1 MVRWVS
7 PLTLRSFTD
16 CILKFALL
24 LVSIA
29 SWRLDSRNVERVCF
43 MESYA
48 SSSSL
53 DGIFLG
59 TATDGIAA
67 VLTHSGHGS
76 GFECGPRARVY
87 ACEADETLARRGRP
101 RREVWRG
108 LSLLIDRKGILAAEC
123 GVFTNMGPCL
133 GYAL

>member
-1 MVRWVS
+1 M
-7 PLTLRSFTD
+7 
-16 CILKFALL
+16 KFALL

-67 VLTHSGHGS
+67 VLTHSGYGS

-87 ACEADETLARRGRP
+87 ACEADETLARARGRP
-101 RREVWRG
+101 RREVWWG
-108 LSLLIDRKGILAAEC
+108 LSLLIDRKGILAVWFHEY
-123 GVFTNMGPCL
+123 GPMFRL
-133 GYAL
+133 